1 MQIMNEIDNKMQ
13 NDDNLT
19 KKELGF
25 RFLMF
30 RKAIGKTEM
39 ELASE
44 LNIPEAKINDIET
57 GVVYPEIALLHYL
70 YKTYGLNIH
79 WLLTRAGHM
88 FIKKKSRPEKTDPL
102 YDRYAELIDLMEV
115 PAVEQAIK
123 AALTEIRALL
133 ALGKQED
140 NK

>member
-1 MQIMNEIDNKMQ
+1 MQ
-13 NDDNLT
+13 NNDDLT

-30 RKAIGKTEM
+30 RKAIRKTEM

-44 LNIPEAKINDIET
+44 LNITEAKINAIET
-57 GVVYPEIALLHYL
+57 GVVYPDVAILHYL

-79 WLLTRAGHM
+79 WLLTRVGHM
-88 FIKKKSRPEKTDPL
+88 FIEQKSQPEKTDSL

-133 ALGKQED
+133 VLGKEKD
-140 NK
+140 YK

>member
-1 MQIMNEIDNKMQ
+1 MQY
-13 NDDNLT
+13 DDILI

-30 RKAIGKTEM
+30 RKAIRKTEM

-44 LNIPEAKINDIET
+44 LNITEAKINDIET
-57 GVVYPEIALLHYL
+57 GIVYPEIAILHYL

-88 FIKKKSRPEKTDPL
+88 FIKKKCQPEKTDSL
-102 YDRYAELIDLMEV
+102 YNRYAELIDLMEV

-123 AALTEIRALL
+123 AALTEIRAILV
-133 ALGKQED
+133 LGKEED
-140 NK
+140 HK